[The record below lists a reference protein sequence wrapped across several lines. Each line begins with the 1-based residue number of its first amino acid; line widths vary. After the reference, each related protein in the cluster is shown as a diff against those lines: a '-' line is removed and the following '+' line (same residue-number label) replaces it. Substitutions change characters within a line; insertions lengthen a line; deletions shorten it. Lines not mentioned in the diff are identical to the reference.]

1 MIYELPDALQKII
14 GLTDSDAAKQKV
26 AKITLQARS
35 SMTNWQ
41 KH

>member
-14 GLTDSDAAKQKV
+14 GLTDSDAAKTEGSKDY
-26 AKITLQARS
+26 LQARS

>member
-14 GLTDSDAAKQKV
+14 GLTDSDAAK
-26 AKITLQARS
+26 ITLQARS